1 MPSKKPA
8 KRPHP
13 GRKGSALSMHGLS
26 VEEALAAA
34 LRVNPADVKKL
45 EEQEA
50 KGKRKGK

>member
-1 MPSKKPA
+1 MSKNPA

-13 GRKGSALSMHGLS
+13 GRKGNALSLAPLT
-26 VEEALAAA
+26 VEQALAAA